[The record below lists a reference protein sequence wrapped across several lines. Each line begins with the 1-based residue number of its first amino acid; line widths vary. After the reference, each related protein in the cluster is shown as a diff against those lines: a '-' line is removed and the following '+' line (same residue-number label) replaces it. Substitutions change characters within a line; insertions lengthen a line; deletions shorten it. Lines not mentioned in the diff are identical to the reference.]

1 MTFGLRTDKS
11 VIPMAQDYIS
21 RKFGDYVV
29 ILEKVVPHKHGFSH
43 ASRKFVI
50 VHNLRE
56 KYILFRLARF
66 KARLA
71 SRTLGKL
78 EHFVKPHVNVFPVKH
93 RTHFRDVRVEKLIE
107 IGIRR
112 AADRT
117 AFKPF
122 GRPASAF
129 NSLVFKFG
137 KVRGFFIL
145 Q

>member
-1 MTFGLRTDKS
+1 MTFGLRTDKA
-11 VIPMAQDYIS
+11 VIPMTQYYIS

-29 ILEKVVPHKHGFSH
+29 ILEKVVPHKHGFAH
-43 ASRKFVI
+43 TFRKFVI

-56 KYILFRLARF
+56 EYIFFRLARF
-66 KARLA
+66 KARFA

-78 EHFVKPHVNVFPVKH
+78 EHFVKPHVNVFPVKN
-93 RTHFRDVRVEKLIE
+93 RTYFRYVRVEEFVE
-107 IGIRR
+107 IGVRR

-129 NSLVFKFG
+129 NSFVFKFG
-137 KVRGFFIL
+137 KARGFFVL